1 MTVTDTTG
9 KSSTDSIT
17 IDVQGPNSAP
27 TCEITNPLS
36 GDVSVQGSSV
46 VFTGL
51 TGDVDIPVTDL
62 QFEWLSDKDGVLGT
76 GAIDSAGEITFA
88 HQGLS
93 VNTHTI
99 SLEVRDEVGA
109 TCSDTI
115 LLTVDTPP
123 TISVS
128 SPMTGDVVTVGQ
140 SQFFSATVAD
150 NEDPASSLSVEWT
163 DSVDGVIYTGP
174 QTLLVWLSFTT
185 PSRRAT
191 TTCRSSLQI
200 QVDSPPRPLRSFLV
214 NTSSTSRL

>member
-1 MTVTDTTG
+1 MVISSLDGTAGSDGIVEDAATLQAGAHFIEVTVTDTTG

-17 IDVQGPNSAP
+17 IDVQGPNSVP

-46 VFTGL
+46 ICYRTS

-76 GAIDSAGEITFA
+76 GAIDSSGEITFA

-123 TISVS
+123 TITVS
-128 SPMTGDVVTVGQ
+128 SPLTGM
-140 SQFFSATVAD
+140 
-150 NEDPASSLSVEWT
+150 L
-163 DSVDGVIYTGP
+163 
-174 QTLLVWLSFTT
+174 
-185 PSRRAT
+185 
-191 TTCRSSLQI
+191 
-200 QVDSPPRPLRSFLV
+200 
-214 NTSSTSRL
+214 